1 VRCARVIVALGEWR
15 IVSSAFTPVLDSLT
29 RQRGVR
35 ASLVVSAT
43 DGIAIDSNLQIGQ
56 DGSRVAALAASLYR
70 KARRSA
76 LAAGLGSTGFMQLE
90 AETGRLC
97 LIGGDELVLAVVAE
111 PEANVGLIRVQMLRA
126 AEALA

>member
-1 VRCARVIVALGEWR
+1 M
-15 IVSSAFTPVLDSLT
+15 STSFTRVLDALT

-35 ASLVVSAT
+35 ASLVVSAN
-43 DGIAIDSNLQIGQ
+43 DGIAVDSNLQIGQ

-76 LAAGLGSTGFMQLE
+76 QAAGLGTTGFMHLD
-90 AETGRLC
+90 AESGRLC
-97 LIGGDELVLAVVAE
+97 IIGGDEIVLVVVAE
-111 PEANVGLIRVQMLRA
+111 PDANVGLIRVELLRA